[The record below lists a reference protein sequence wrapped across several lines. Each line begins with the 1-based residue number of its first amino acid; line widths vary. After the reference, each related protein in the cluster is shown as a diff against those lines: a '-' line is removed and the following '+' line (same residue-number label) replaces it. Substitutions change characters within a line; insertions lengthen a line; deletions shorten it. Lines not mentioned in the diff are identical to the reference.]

1 MFANLPLFLSQ
12 LAQAKAQGKTVY
24 QVDEQYLTSLRGL
37 VQDVDARK
45 QWLGY
50 LLIAKTLDVHS
61 CAQVTVNPVDMGK
74 HLNTYIA
81 QISQTLSKSEL
92 FASLDQSAI
101 AMQAWLALV
110 QLLHSTYDQKAHASV
125 LTSHKQVM
133 QLVFKKVEKAV
144 KSMEAQK

>member
-50 LLIAKTLDVHS
+50 LLIAKILDVHS
-61 CAQVTVNPVDMGK
+61 CA
-74 HLNTYIA
+74 
-81 QISQTLSKSEL
+81 
-92 FASLDQSAI
+92 
-101 AMQAWLALV
+101 
-110 QLLHSTYDQKAHASV
+110 
-125 LTSHKQVM
+125 
-133 QLVFKKVEKAV
+133 
-144 KSMEAQK
+144 